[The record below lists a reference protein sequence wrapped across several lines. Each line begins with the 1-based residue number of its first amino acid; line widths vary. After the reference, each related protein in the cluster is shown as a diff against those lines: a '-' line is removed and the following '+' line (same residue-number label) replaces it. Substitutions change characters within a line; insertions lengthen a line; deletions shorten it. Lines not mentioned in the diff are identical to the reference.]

1 MSLFDRFVSVLK
13 SGVSG
18 GRPSDLEGPL
28 KLRPGDHVVHYHEDF
43 VVMGV
48 RVLESDPA
56 GMFLYC
62 LQTEAGE
69 RAVLSAVGGPSPE
82 YTLQRYIEHEVSWT
96 STEVSDFDDETYYF
110 SGEGR
115 CKLHSVGAT
124 GVRGCRFVDFRL
136 LGDEA
141 GDQMLVLED
150 YAGTR
155 EIRLAEPLFDGE
167 FEITRGV
174 RKAAPSASQDDPGHA
189 SESPSGSVDI
199 DIEAVKGSPM
209 AAAMAMSRDLVD
221 DPREVLSESQDE
233 WSDAY
238 DDDSWSDDEFDEDQ
252 PAHRVSKFAAK
263 QRKARV
269 IQASMPAPEDEA
281 ESEEVPTSV
290 FDTARGGDENW
301 LGF

>member
-13 SGVSG
+13 SGVAG
-18 GRPSDLEGPL
+18 GRPRDLEGPL
-28 KLRPGDHVVHYHEDF
+28 QLRPGDHVLHYHEDF
-43 VVMGV
+43 VVAGV
-48 RVLESDPA
+48 RVLESEA
-56 GMFLYC
+56 EGMFLYC
-62 LQTEAGE
+62 LQDENGE

-82 YTLQRYIEHEVSWT
+82 YTLQRYVDHDTSWESAEVV
-96 STEVSDFDDETYYF
+96 EFDEETYHF

-115 CKLHSVGAT
+115 CKLHSVGGS

-155 EIRLAEPLFDGE
+155 ETRMAEPLFEGE
-167 FEITRGV
+167 FEITRGE
-174 RKAAPSASQDDPGHA
+174 RKATPSTAEDDVNTP
-189 SESPSGSVDI
+189 SPSDSVDMDI
-199 DIEAVKGSPM
+199 DVVKGSPM

-221 DPREVLSESQDE
+221 DPSEVLSESQDE

-252 PAHRVSKFAAK
+252 PAHRPSKFAAK

-281 ESEEVPTSV
+281 ESEEVPASV